1 MGNSLVCAGP
11 DDAIS
16 CASKNSYYASSRRC
30 FTLSAMLQRNE
41 ENTAPG
47 LEARKSGVSCEVS
60 RDAVLEARDRTIAE
74 LRDQVALLRD
84 ELKRRDAIL
93 ARIAEGIGELSPA
106 RIPETAGVSQTIT
119 PGGVVWLEP
128 TSNGHEGRTKPE
140 KPALPS
146 GYRVVA
152 TACDAWVLVAPR
164 GLRVAGYRG
173 ELDLSKVALDA
184 REHHQRQ

>member
-1 MGNSLVCAGP
+1 
-11 DDAIS
+11 
-16 CASKNSYYASSRRC
+16 
-30 FTLSAMLQRNE
+30 MLQRNE

-106 RIPETAGVSQTIT
+106 RIPETAGVSQKIT